1 MSLRLSRPINNDY
14 SREAI
19 AAYQR
24 SCVKWYISNVHMWLD
39 GYQSNV
45 EIHIHVLQGTITYEL
60 YEELFFFIQRAARE
74 SRLTKIQGLGT
85 NHDTLLQLDSRGNTA
100 KYLSKIVT
108 YALEPRLH
116 QLNVLDV
123 VWIGNE

>member
-14 SREAI
+14 FREGI

-24 SCVKWYISNVHMWLD
+24 SCVKWYISNVHMLLD
-39 GYQSNV
+39 DYQSNV
-45 EIHIHVLQGTITYEL
+45 EIHIHTPQDTTTYEL
-60 YEELFFFIQRAARE
+60 YKELFSFIQRVVRE

-100 KYLSKIVT
+100 EYLS
-108 YALEPRLH
+108 
-116 QLNVLDV
+116 
-123 VWIGNE
+123 